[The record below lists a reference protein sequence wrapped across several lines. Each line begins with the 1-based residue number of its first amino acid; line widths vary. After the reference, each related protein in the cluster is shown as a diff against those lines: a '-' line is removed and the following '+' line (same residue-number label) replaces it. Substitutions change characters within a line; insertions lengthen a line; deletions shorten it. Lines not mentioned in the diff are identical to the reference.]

1 MIVGDDEVEDWVE
14 PYQELV
20 RTQEEAAEARAAEIE
35 ASRVEN
41 TSPRLS
47 LDAYA
52 GTYTD
57 PLYGEL
63 EVTVQDGRL
72 RLSYNPAYVGTL
84 EHWHY
89 DTFRITYDQRILG
102 RSFVTFELNAR
113 GEPAVV
119 DVQGL
124 ARFRRQ

>member
-1 MIVGDDEVEDWVE
+1 LE
-14 PYQELV
+14 
-20 RTQEEAAEARAAEIE
+20 
-35 ASRVEN
+35 
-41 TSPRLS
+41 
-47 LDAYA
+47 AYA

-63 EVTVQDGRL
+63 EITMKDGQL
-72 RLSYNPAYVGTL
+72 RLFYNPAYAGAL

-89 DTFRITYDQRILG
+89 DTFRAIYDQPIRG

-113 GEPAVV
+113 GEPAVA

-124 ARFRRQ
+124 TRFRRD